1 VNRRLPS
8 PPGVILWPEGP
19 KDPAG
24 PVASFVAALL
34 RMTAVFSF
42 AFASSA
48 CGYHAVYG
56 GEGSE
61 RVAVVLV
68 RGAVADSIAAG
79 EVASGVREELARD
92 GSLAAGS
99 GYPRVEIEV
108 TRIDEAS
115 EGIAVA
121 TTGAA
126 NATRVPLA
134 RGSEVGVVARA
145 WVVQRAGG
153 EHERDTGDVRALVAA
168 GATTSAEATGSADST
183 AIDALRHDDAV
194 RAAARMTG
202 VRLARRILGRPAP
215 EVDVLDD
222 RRATP

>member
-1 VNRRLPS
+1 M
-8 PPGVILWPEGP
+8 
-19 KDPAG
+19 K
-24 PVASFVAALL
+24 AAL
-34 RMTAVFSF
+34 F
-42 AFASSA
+42 ALACAA

-56 GEGSE
+56 GEAGE

-68 RGAVADSIAAG
+68 RAAVADSIAAG
-79 EVASGVREELARD
+79 EVASGAREELARD

-115 EGIAVA
+115 DAIGAA
-121 TTGAA
+121 TGADGSRA
-126 NATRVPLA
+126 PLA
-134 RGSEVGVVARA
+134 RATEVGVVARA
-145 WVVQRAGG
+145 WIVRSAGG
-153 EHERDTGDVRALVAA
+153 EHERDTGDVRALVAE
-168 GATTSAEATGSADST
+168 GVTTSSDATSSADST

-222 RRATP
+222 TRPAGP